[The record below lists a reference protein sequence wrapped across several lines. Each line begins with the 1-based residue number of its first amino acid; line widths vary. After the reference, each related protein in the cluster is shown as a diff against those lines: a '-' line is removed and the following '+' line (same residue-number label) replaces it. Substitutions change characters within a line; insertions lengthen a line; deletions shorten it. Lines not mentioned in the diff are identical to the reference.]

1 MRSRF
6 TRAFVCL
13 CLCLGLAAC
22 APVERYSYEA
32 VKQEFAAPA
41 PSPAPAPAPPSAGQA
56 PAPAPAPAG
65 PDWSRPLGLNQA
77 VQVALAHN
85 PEQEMALMRVRQ
97 AEALFD
103 QSLAAFLPM
112 LTLYTEYTRGDAP
125 SAYLFKIID
134 QRRLAPDTNFNA
146 PGTFQNW
153 ESGARLRW
161 NLFRGGQDYLRRRM
175 AAEGVAISQLDR
187 ATVQNTLTASV
198 IKGYYNCLAA
208 ADMTAVAG
216 QAVESVAAQLK
227 QTEVR
232 FSGGGALKSDVLSL
246 RVRLAQAR
254 EDEVRAAN
262 NQRLALAALATLLGA
277 DPDTELRLS
286 GQEAD
291 EPRVPPTYAQAVVEA
306 MGRRP
311 ELAKVRHQVVAAR
324 MALDAARAEH
334 LPRVDA
340 QGAVFWDD
348 PLAQYEGERGNYSVG
363 AALSWDAF
371 TGFSTVHGTA
381 KARAALREV
390 LAADRLAG
398 MQVQMDVK
406 SAYLGLAEAIA
417 RLQVSRAA
425 VEQAQE
431 ALGLTKTQYNG
442 GAADITRYLDAEL
455 NLNAA
460 RARRIAAGH
469 DARKARADIARA
481 LGLFGDAA
489 IQEVKG
495 HE

>member
-1 MRSRF
+1 
-6 TRAFVCL
+6 
-13 CLCLGLAAC
+13 
-22 APVERYSYEA
+22 
-32 VKQEFAAPA
+32 
-41 PSPAPAPAPPSAGQA
+41 
-56 PAPAPAPAG
+56 
-65 PDWSRPLGLNQA
+65 
-77 VQVALAHN
+77 
-85 PEQEMALMRVRQ
+85 MALMRVRQ
-97 AEALFD
+97 SEALFD

-125 SAYLFKIID
+125 SGFLFKTID
-134 QRRLAPDTNFNA
+134 QRLLPPDTNFNA

-175 AAEGVAISQLDR
+175 AAEGVGISRLDR
-187 ATVQNTLTASV
+187 VTLRNTLTASV

-208 ADMTAVAG
+208 ADMAAVAG

-232 FSGGGALKSDVLSL
+232 HAGGGALKSDVLTL

-254 EDEVRAAN
+254 EDQVRADN
-262 NQRLALAALATLLGA
+262 NQRLALAALANLLGA
-277 DPDTELRLS
+277 DPDAPLTLS
-286 GQEAD
+286 GQEAG
-291 EPRVPPTYAQAVVEA
+291 EPLVPPNYAQAVVEA

-311 ELAKVRHQVVAAR
+311 ELARVRRQVVAAR
-324 MALDAARAEH
+324 LALDAARAEH

-340 QGAVFWDD
+340 QGTIYWDD
-348 PLAQYEGERGNYSVG
+348 PLAQYEGGRGNYSFG

-371 TGFSTVHGTA
+371 TGLSSLRETD

-398 MQVQMDVK
+398 LQVQMDVK
-406 SAYLGLAEAIA
+406 SAYLALAEAIA
-417 RLQVSRAA
+417 RLDVSRAA
-425 VEQAQE
+425 VEQAEE
-431 ALGLTKTQYNG
+431 ALALTRIQYNG
-442 GAADITRYLDAEL
+442 GAADVTRYLDAEL

-460 RARRIAAGH
+460 RARRMAAGH

-481 LGLFGDAA
+481 LGLFGGP
-489 IQEVKG
+489 EGLEGKG